1 MRQYAISGAILLCAA
16 APVAAQDLT
25 VTAFGGIWEESLRK
39 CTIEP
44 FQEQTGK
51 QVAVQ
56 LGGSA
61 QWLNQISAT
70 PNNPP
75 IDVLLISS
83 DAAFDAVNRGLVE
96 KLTVEQVPALDQ
108 ILPSFREIT
117 QDNGAI
123 HNYGAMGV
131 LYNKDVVGEPP
142 ATWLE
147 LIDGTIEGRWTLAIP
162 GVNNGISAMLTT
174 VWYWS
179 TLMGGDIDN
188 VDAAFEKLV
197 EMRESGNLVV
207 WNSSSDVI
215 PMMGSGEADIA
226 VYWDGRAWAFVR
238 DGNDEFDF
246 YGPEPGMVPALTWV
260 QKVANGRELAY
271 EFIDFLLQ
279 EEQQSCFAANI
290 LYGVSN
296 ENASVP
302 EELERFMPNHD
313 GLVIP
318 PFEHAAANL
327 ASWVERWNREV
338 D

>member
-1 MRQYAISGAILLCAA
+1 MRHYAISVAVVLGAA
-16 APVAAQDLT
+16 APAASQDLT

-44 FQEQTGK
+44 FQAATGK

-70 PNNPP
+70 PSNPP

-83 DAAFDAVNRGLVE
+83 DAAFDAVERGLVE
-96 KLTVEQVPALDQ
+96 HLTTEQVPALDQ
-108 ILPSFREIT
+108 ILPRFRELT
-117 QDNGAI
+117 GDNGAV
-123 HNYGAMGV
+123 HNYGTMGV
-131 LYNKDVVGEPP
+131 LYNKDVIDEPP
-142 ATWLE
+142 ASWNE

-179 TLMGGDIDN
+179 TQLGGDIDN
-188 VDAAFEKLV
+188 VDPAFEKLA
-197 EMRESGNLVV
+197 EMRDSGNLVV

-226 VYWDGRAWAFVR
+226 VYWDGRAWAFIR

-260 QKVANGRELAY
+260 QKVKNGRELGY
-271 EFIDFLLQ
+271 EFIDFMLQ

-290 LYGVSN
+290 LYGVGN
-296 ENASVP
+296 ENATVP
-302 EELERFMPNHD
+302 GDLQAYMPDHE
-313 GLVIP
+313 GLVFP
-318 PFEHAAANL
+318 PFEDAAANL